1 MKNILI
7 TGGAGFIGS
16 NLSLHLLS
24 KGYAITVIDCLSS
37 QIHGDEP
44 TNSSLYKTIKDK
56 VTFFHADVS
65 CKSFWEQAI
74 QGQDAIIH
82 LAAETGTGQS
92 MYEIEKY
99 VNTNV
104 GGTALMWDIL
114 ANQAHSVKK
123 VVVASSRAVY
133 GEGKYN
139 CSKDGD
145 VFPVARKE
153 SDMSMGDFSVKCPI
167 CNTTVVPMATSEDSK
182 LSPSSIYGFTKHA
195 QEEMCLIAG
204 KAMQIPVVAF
214 RYQNVYGPGQS
225 LKNPYTGIL
234 SIFST
239 RISNGNEIQ
248 IFEDGRESRDFVFI
262 DDVVKATVLGLEKD
276 EGNYQ
281 VLNVGTGVQTD
292 VLTVASLLKS
302 EFNSSIDVRVTG
314 DYRLGDIR
322 DNFADLT
329 QITNLL
335 GYKPSVSFADGI
347 KRFVAWVKS
356 QEISEDNYLS
366 SIEQMKKR
374 GLYKS

>member
-1 MKNILI
+1 
-7 TGGAGFIGS
+7 
-16 NLSLHLLS
+16 
-24 KGYAITVIDCLSS
+24 
-37 QIHGDEP
+37 
-44 TNSSLYKTIKDK
+44 
-56 VTFFHADVS
+56 
-65 CKSFWEQAI
+65 
-74 QGQDAIIH
+74 
-82 LAAETGTGQS
+82 
-92 MYEIEKY
+92 
-99 VNTNV
+99 
-104 GGTALMWDIL
+104 
-114 ANQAHSVKK
+114 
-123 VVVASSRAVY
+123 
-133 GEGKYN
+133 
-139 CSKDGD
+139 
-145 VFPVARKE
+145 
-153 SDMSMGDFSVKCPI
+153 
-167 CNTTVVPMATSEDSK
+167 
-182 LSPSSIYGFTKHA
+182 
-195 QEEMCLIAG
+195 
-204 KAMQIPVVAF
+204 MQIPVVAF